1 MMPEKDFVLEKSQV
15 NLMLGNYEQV
25 ISDTTRLINA
35 YPDLAEAYF
44 IRASGHESRN
54 DNAQAIQDLEEAA
67 RIAEA
72 SGNDTLYATAR
83 VRLGMLMQNAGASPR
98 QP

>member
-1 MMPEKDFVLEKSQV
+1 
-15 NLMLGNYEQV
+15 MLGNFEQV
-25 ISDTTRLINA
+25 ITDTTRLINA

-54 DNAQAIQDLEEAA
+54 DSAQAIQDLEQAA

-72 SGNDTLYATAR
+72 AGNDTLYATAR
-83 VRLGMLMQNAGASPR
+83 VRLGMLMQNAVAGPQ